1 MKTRKALLSLAFIV
15 CCILLTPF
23 YGSAQTES
31 TTGFKDLLNPDTIF
45 NYVWLGMAIAFFLSV
60 LWVLT
65 SAMGNLSDVLK
76 KRTTTST
83 N

>member
-1 MKTRKALLSLAFIV
+1 MKTRKAILSLACIV

-23 YGSAQTES
+23 YGSAQTANTPEY
-31 TTGFKDLLNPDTIF
+31 KDLLNPDTIF

-65 SAMGNLSDVLK
+65 SAMGNLSDALK
-76 KRTTTST
+76 KRATAT